1 MNLAVQHLTT
11 IGCQASGLISDDDL
25 FKAVHLEIRG
35 HEYDEVILA
44 ARRERSTRISRALHL
59 DPVHR
64 LRRRWRQRLTVFPLG
79 PGTTRPTPSWS

>member
-1 MNLAVQHLTT
+1 MNLAVRHLKT
-11 IGCQASGLISDDDL
+11 IGCQASGLISDEGL
-25 FKAVHLEIRG
+25 LKAVRAETRG

-44 ARRERSTRISRALHL
+44 ARRERGTRLARALRL

-64 LRRRWRQRLTVFPLG
+64 LRRRWGSGLTVFPLG